1 MLCAL
6 EMKAFEKGTAVDV
19 RGGVE
24 GKDRD
29 GEE

>member
-19 RGGVE
+19 WGGID
-24 GKDRD
+24 GKDSD